1 MGDQHQKQERIPN
14 PELENKE
21 VEKLEELE
29 ELEGE
34 TLSMRFLALAV
45 SHTVSPSSRSRH
57 TEVIEV

>member
-1 MGDQHQKQERIPN
+1 MGDQHQKQEIIPN

-45 SHTVSPSSRSRH
+45 SHTVSPSNRSRH

>member
-14 PELENKE
+14 PDLENKE
-21 VEKLEELE
+21 VEKLE

-45 SHTVSPSSRSRH
+45 SHTVAPSSRSRH
-57 TEVIEV
+57 TEVIEG

>member
-1 MGDQHQKQERIPN
+1 MGDQHQNQERIPN

-21 VEKLEELE
+21 VEKLEV
-29 ELEGE
+29 LEGE

-45 SHTVSPSSRSRH
+45 SNTVSPSTRSRH